1 MNKLGLACVV
11 ACATGALS
19 APWALPAQAA
29 TTVNVTCS
37 SLGQQCDN
45 FANFPGRI
53 APGTRIILTTPQAHC
68 SKVKYIAIFMRPFY
82 PPYIGD
88 APFWVTVTKPLAPN
102 ETATFKFNDPRPAD
116 ALRIYAEGI
125 PGGCN
130 TGRLQAWG
138 VTLSTVP

>member
-1 MNKLGLACVV
+1 
-11 ACATGALS
+11 
-19 APWALPAQAA
+19 
-29 TTVNVTCS
+29 
-37 SLGQQCDN
+37 
-45 FANFPGRI
+45 
-53 APGTRIILTTPQAHC
+53 
-68 SKVKYIAIFMRPFY
+68 MRPFY